1 MGQLGK
7 IDVHQHVLPEP
18 YVDALAE
25 IGVHG
30 AGGVAFPE
38 WRPQA
43 ALEMMDAQNI
53 ETGLLSISSP
63 GVHFG
68 DDAAA
73 ASLARASGLR
83 PPHGRYFRWR

>member
-7 IDVHQHVLPEP
+7 IDVHQHVLPDL

-30 AGGVAFPE
+30 AGGIAFPE

-43 ALEMMDAQNI
+43 ALLRQRHQVQTGRDA
-53 ETGLLSISSP
+53 P
-63 GVHFG
+63 PP
-68 DDAAA
+68 
-73 ASLARASGLR
+73 AR
-83 PPHGRYFRWR
+83 